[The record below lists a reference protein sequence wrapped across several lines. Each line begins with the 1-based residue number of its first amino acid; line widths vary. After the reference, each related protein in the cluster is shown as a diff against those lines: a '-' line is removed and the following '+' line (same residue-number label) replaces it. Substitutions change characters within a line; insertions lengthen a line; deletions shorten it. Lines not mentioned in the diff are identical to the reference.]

1 MMGKYIDDSDV
12 LISTYNKDSPMNSG
26 ARIIQ
31 FSYGRM
37 VIVSN
42 IEMVSEFSEDCMYS
56 YYYASREQLSNRWM
70 DIRYLICYG
79 NQEYVKQ

>member
-26 ARIIQ
+26 AMIIS
-31 FSYGRM
+31 FSYWRM

-42 IEMVSEFSEDCMYS
+42 IYWNGIGIHGGLCVQLLLCK
-56 YYYASREQLSNRWM
+56 SRTF
-70 DIRYLICYG
+70 
-79 NQEYVKQ
+79 